1 MSVTFYK
8 WMTLMSILIIFLL
21 LFVRTLLKD
30 CIITPSRQ
38 ALGRR
43 GLRLDFEFG
52 EGHALNA
59 FNTTDKGLVYVD
71 CTRGFSTPIIAES
84 LMSVSHRS
92 KNPHCNQA
100 ILRLVTSWPKLSPV
114 FCRSIFGAR
123 RNVGMSIAEF
133 TDSAKRE
140 EREHDKIAY
149 VVEGKEY
156 GLISI
161 DKGNI
166 ARILVLWRVYKEV
179 GSAWEGYCCI
189 Q

>member
-1 MSVTFYK
+1 
-8 WMTLMSILIIFLL
+8 MSILIIFLL

-71 CTRGFSTPIIAES
+71 CTRGFSTPIIAE
-84 LMSVSHRS
+84 
-92 KNPHCNQA
+92 
-100 ILRLVTSWPKLSPV
+100 
-114 FCRSIFGAR
+114 
-123 RNVGMSIAEF
+123 F

-166 ARILVLWRVYKEV
+166 ARILVL
-179 GSAWEGYCCI
+179 
-189 Q
+189 